1 MNTFT
6 KTYTIKYVLDF
17 SQNYAW
23 LSNNDCVNI
32 KTGRTIK
39 QVYVSGSIG
48 YVIDGKFKSLSY
60 LRKHLIKPIKTDC
73 PF

>member
-1 MNTFT
+1 
-6 KTYTIKYVLDF
+6 LDF
-17 SQNYAW
+17 SSNYAW
-23 LSNNDCVNI
+23 LSNNECINL

-48 YVIDGKFKSLSY
+48 YVIDGKFKSLSF
-60 LRKHLIKPIKTDC
+60 LRKHLIKPTKSDC

>member
-6 KTYTIKYVLDF
+6 GTYAIKYELSF
-17 SQNYAW
+17 ARNYVW
-23 LSNNDCVNI
+23 LKDNRCVNI

-39 QVYVSGSIG
+39 QVLVSRSIG
-48 YVIDGKFKSLSY
+48 YVIDGKFRSLKY
-60 LRKHLIKPIKTDC
+60 LKQYLVKPTKQET